1 MTRTT
6 LSIAGIA
13 AHTAPAGLTG
23 FVRWFWHHRRNR
35 KNGDPRKEISFAE
48 GVEIVKAFLA
58 YAAKHGVGEL
68 QRFTASKVPRCAGSL
83 SSSKRLVGTDSLLA
97 SAVRHGFR
105 K

>member
-23 FVRWFWHHRRNR
+23 FVRWFWHHRRNKR
-35 KNGDPRKEISFAE
+35 NGDPRKEISFAE

-68 QRFTASKVPRCAGSL
+68 QRFTASKVPRCVTAAAAPRRTHFSP
-83 SSSKRLVGTDSLLA
+83 A
-97 SAVRHGFR
+97 N
-105 K
+105 